1 MEELKLFR
9 SINTRKKYLPRLRAS
24 LIQRIKK
31 KEKVDSIK
39 NREHNLLKTIRL
51 KSIRNKRNDYWKEV
65 INIIITTK
73 YIGR

>member
-31 KEKVDSIK
+31 KEKV
-39 NREHNLLKTIRL
+39 
-51 KSIRNKRNDYWKEV
+51 
-65 INIIITTK
+65 
-73 YIGR
+73 